1 MKKII
6 STVFLTC
13 SLLMGNVYGQQIS
26 SEAYNKDVVHED
38 FNQIGD
44 IFKIVTTTD
53 NYFILDNGDYLLSRN
68 NSESEYAII
77 AKNSSVSNFVLKTAV
92 RLGPSNNKRASIG
105 IILKAQQDGKGAI
118 IFEINKKG
126 QYRIKQLKGNT
137 YSTLSGNKRNNGW
150 VKNKNVNG
158 VDEHNFIEIRS
169 ENNIYDVHVNN
180 NYLTTFFIPDYTTGA
195 CGLIISPATKARVS
209 YYYINSKGGG
219 NVVASYVNENS
230 KDQSELVEELNKKIK
245 ILEKNNAQL
254 NELNNE
260 ARGNQKETISSLTN
274 KNTDLAAST
283 QQLEQEIAALNRSI
297 TDLKNSN
304 TTFEGLEE
312 KYNTSIA
319 NINGLTTELDK
330 AKQSNAILLAIESE
344 LSAKNTELEATTK
357 QQEKEIAVLGSANS
371 DLKNSN
377 TTADTKT
384 KQLNKQIATIKQQ
397 LSTQQAINT
406 ELTKDLDNSSS
417 ANATANATANAN
429 TKQLNKQIATIKQQL
444 STQQAINTELSKDLN
459 KSSSVNTTASTK
471 LNKEISSLQAKIA
484 SLIKSKNALAGQ
496 LASAKNTHSKT
507 KAGLSKAVTNK
518 TTEIKALAAQLS
530 KLNTE
535 LSILRKTQASHNAV
549 TNSLKNDNATLNA
562 TIDNLNTEL
571 TSLKEELSELKTTNT
586 DLKELFILKDFEVNG
601 VKPSDL
607 IEITTS
613 FPTPEELVG
622 NEKIYAVQ
630 FGVYM
635 TVQPYTNLK
644 GLDEVWYETTEH
656 GTYVYLSGQFKSP
669 QEATA
674 HKNTLIAL
682 GYPNAFVVTLSK

>member
-1 MKKII
+1 
-6 STVFLTC
+6 
-13 SLLMGNVYGQQIS
+13 
-26 SEAYNKDVVHED
+26 
-38 FNQIGD
+38 
-44 IFKIVTTTD
+44 
-53 NYFILDNGDYLLSRN
+53 
-68 NSESEYAII
+68 
-77 AKNSSVSNFVLKTAV
+77 VLKTAV

-180 NYLTTFFIPDYTTGA
+180 TYLTTFFIPDYTAGA

-209 YYYINSKGGG
+209 YYYINSKGKS

-274 KNTDLAAST
+274 KKTDLAAST

-312 KYNTSIA
+312 KYNASIA
-319 NINGLTTELDK
+319 KINGLTTELDK

-344 LSAKNTELEATTK
+344 LAAKNTELEATTK

-377 TTADTKT
+377 TTADAKT
-384 KQLNKQIATIKQQ
+384 KQLNKQIASIKKQ
-397 LSTQQAINT
+397 LLTEQAVNAH
-406 ELTKDLDNSSS
+406 LVNDLDNSSS
-417 ANATANATANAN
+417 ANTTADAK
-429 TKQLNKQIATIKQQL
+429 TKQLNKQIAAIKQQL

-459 KSSSVNTTASTK
+459 KSSSANTTASTK
-471 LNKEISSLQAKIA
+471 LNKEISSLQAKIDA
-484 SLIKSKNALAGQ
+484 LEKVKSNLTTE
-496 LASAKNTHSKT
+496 LTSVKNTHSKT

-535 LSILRKTQASHNAV
+535 LSILRKTQATHNAV

-586 DLKELFILKDFEVNG
+586 DLKELFILKDFEVSG

-635 TVQPYTNLK
+635 TIQPYTNLK
-644 GLDEVWYETTEH
+644 GLDEVWYETTKH

-674 HKNTLIAL
+674 HKNTLVAL
-682 GYPNAFVVTLSK
+682 GYSNAFVVTLSK

>member
-13 SLLMGNVYGQQIS
+13 CLLMGNVYGQQIS

-68 NSESEYAII
+68 NNESEYAII
-77 AKNSSVSNFVLKTAV
+77 AKNSSVSDFVLKTAV

-209 YYYINSKGGG
+209 YYYINSKGES

-260 ARGNQKETISSLTN
+260 ARGNQEETISSLTN
-274 KNTDLAAST
+274 QNTDLAAST

-312 KYNTSIA
+312 KYNASIA
-319 NINGLTTELDK
+319 KINGLTTELDK

-344 LSAKNTELEATTK
+344 LAAKNAELEATTK
-357 QQEKEIAVLGSANS
+357 QQEKEIAALGSTNS

-377 TTADTKT
+377 TTADAK
-384 KQLNKQIATIKQQ
+384 
-397 LSTQQAINT
+397 
-406 ELTKDLDNSSS
+406 
-417 ANATANATANAN
+417 

-459 KSSSVNTTASTK
+459 KSSSANATANTK
-471 LNKEISSLQAKIA
+471 LNKEISSLQAKISA
-484 SLIKSKNALAGQ
+484 LEKVKSN
-496 LASAKNTHSKT
+496 
-507 KAGLSKAVTNK
+507 LS
-518 TTEIKALAAQLS
+518 
-530 KLNTE
+530 TE
-535 LSILRKTQASHNAV
+535 LS
-549 TNSLKNDNATLNA
+549 
-562 TIDNLNTEL
+562 
-571 TSLKEELSELKTTNT
+571 
-586 DLKELFILKDFEVNG
+586 
-601 VKPSDL
+601 
-607 IEITTS
+607 
-613 FPTPEELVG
+613 
-622 NEKIYAVQ
+622 
-630 FGVYM
+630 
-635 TVQPYTNLK
+635 
-644 GLDEVWYETTEH
+644 
-656 GTYVYLSGQFKSP
+656 
-669 QEATA
+669 
-674 HKNTLIAL
+674 
-682 GYPNAFVVTLSK
+682 

>member
-6 STVFLTC
+6 SIAFLMCTIF
-13 SLLMGNVYGQQIS
+13 LGNVAGQQIS
-26 SEAYNKDVVHED
+26 AEAYNKDVVHED
-38 FNQIGD
+38 FNQIRD

-68 NSESEYAII
+68 NNESEYAII
-77 AKNSSVSNFVLKTAV
+77 AKNSSVSDFVLKTAV

-180 NYLTTFFIPDYTTGA
+180 NYLTTFFIPDYTAGA

-209 YYYINSKGGG
+209 YYYINSKGGS

-260 ARGNQKETISSLTN
+260 ARGNQEETISSLTN
-274 KNTDLAAST
+274 QNTDLAAST

-312 KYNTSIA
+312 KYNASIA

-377 TTADTKT
+377 TTADAKT
-384 KQLNKQIATIKQQ
+384 KQLNKQIA
-397 LSTQQAINT
+397 A
-406 ELTKDLDNSSS
+406 
-417 ANATANATANAN
+417 
-429 TKQLNKQIATIKQQL
+429 IKQQL

-459 KSSSVNTTASTK
+459 KSSSANTTASTK

-496 LASAKNTHSKT
+496 LTSVKNTHSKT

-535 LSILRKTQASHNAV
+535 LSMLRKTQAAHNAV

-562 TIDNLNTEL
+562 TIDNLNAEL

-586 DLKELFILKDFEVNG
+586 DLKELFILKDFEVSG

-635 TVQPYTNLK
+635 TIQPYVNLK
-644 GLDEVWYETTEH
+644 GLDEVWYETTKH

-674 HKNTLIAL
+674 HKNTLVAL